1 MGHGPGETAGVRPD
15 RDNLAGMKN
24 TLLSALFVLLVLP
37 VAASLRAQDAPPN
50 FSGKW
55 NLDLAKSDFG
65 PMPPPESVVHVIE
78 HKEPSVKIVTMQ
90 KTAQGEVTNERQ
102 LTTDGKE
109 SVNKM
114 RMGGRRA
121 GSEVDKQVERQSATT
136 AFKIDMQG
144 NAFDITDSWKLSD
157 DGKVLTIVRD
167 IKSAQGDFTA
177 TTVFNKQ

>member
-1 MGHGPGETAGVRPD
+1 
-15 RDNLAGMKN
+15 MKN
-24 TLLSALFVLLVLP
+24 ILLSALFVLLVLP
-37 VAASLRAQDAPPN
+37 IAASLRAQDATPN

-65 PMPPPESVVHVIE
+65 PMPPPESVFHVIE
-78 HKEPSVKIVTMQ
+78 HKEPSVKIVTTQ

-114 RMGGRRA
+114 RMGG
-121 GSEVDKQVERQSATT
+121 GEQEVKSTSTWSGKALTT

-144 NAFDITDSWKLSD
+144 NAFDVTDSWKLSD

-167 IKSAQGDFTA
+167 IKSAQGDFTV